1 MNWFDFLWSY
11 KVQRVKFGHGC
22 DRSEK
27 EVIKYGTTDS
37 SKADLTVE
45 ISKLLSFAVAQLIWC
60 SYIIQKATI
69 FNQADCTS
77 FFSKFP
83 KSMTIQKW
91 QINKPQNKLDSFG
104 QSIFGDE

>member
-27 EVIKYGTTDS
+27 EAIKYGTTDN

-69 FNQADCTS
+69 FNPANFSS
-77 FFSKFP
+77 FIFNF
-83 KSMTIQKW
+83 
-91 QINKPQNKLDSFG
+91 QNHYDT
-104 QSIFGDE
+104 